1 MSLRAVALRGARAVH
16 RAGAWGFDRSGPL
29 APILARLGPPL
40 HRWLFPHSLLT
51 DPQSPIDVDG
61 IRLYHEGRPTYHLQ
75 MMAMGMHDRD
85 VAAVLR
91 LLGRPHMTVV
101 DVGAHLGYFTLL
113 CARLGGRGSTVWAF
127 EPSPSLIPVLRR
139 NVAENHVGGEIH
151 VVPSA
156 VGDSVGVVTL
166 FEGAADSMLS
176 SIHRAAA
183 AGEGPVRGQSVPCT
197 TLDAWAEQRRWPRV
211 DLVKID
217 IEGHEVAAL
226 AGMREL
232 SRRNP
237 GIVLVIEFN
246 ERTLAAA
253 GETVGS
259 FWAALAG
266 CGFDDVFLAGD
277 PPRPVTFPRDW
288 DIIQREVRRQGNG
301 RVNLMCAQ
309 SRAAP
314 SVTALPAP

>member
-1 MSLRAVALRGARAVH
+1 MPRPASPLRAFTLRGARAIH

-29 APILARLGPPL
+29 APLLAELGAPL

-51 DPQSPIDVDG
+51 DPGIPVEVDG
-61 IRLYHEGRPTYHLQ
+61 FRLYHEGRPSYHLQ
-75 MMAMGMHDRD
+75 MLAMGMHDRD
-85 VAAVLR
+85 VAALIRHLV
-91 LLGRPHMTVV
+91 RPNMSVV

-113 CARLGGRGSTVWAF
+113 CARLGGAASTIWAF
-127 EPSPSLIPVLRR
+127 EPSSALLPILRR
-139 NVAENHVGGEIH
+139 NVAENDVGGEIH

-156 VGDSVGVVTL
+156 VGDSVGAVTL
-166 FEGAADSMLS
+166 FAGTPDSMLS

-183 AGEGPVRGQSVPCT
+183 AGDGPGPRETVACT
-197 TLDAWAEQRRWPRV
+197 TLDAWAEQSLWPRV

-237 GIVLVIEFN
+237 GLVLIIELN

-253 GETVGS
+253 GESIDS
-259 FWAALAG
+259 FWAALAA
-266 CGFDDVFLAGD
+266 CGFDDVSLAGP
-277 PPRPVTFPRDW
+277 PPRPVTFPQDRDA
-288 DIIQREVRRQGNG
+288 IRREIRRQGNG
-301 RVNLMCAQ
+301 RVNLMCL
-309 SRAAP
+309 RRP
-314 SVTALPAP
+314 G